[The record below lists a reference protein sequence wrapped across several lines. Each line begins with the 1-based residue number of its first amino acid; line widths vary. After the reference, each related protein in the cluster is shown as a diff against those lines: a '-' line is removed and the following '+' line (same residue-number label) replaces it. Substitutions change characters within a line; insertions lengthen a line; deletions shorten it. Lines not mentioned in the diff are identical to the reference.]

1 MKFLL
6 PLGLATIM
14 SNPSLALETTRLG
27 NYETV
32 GSNALHVTEPDAPLT
47 LKAALELAYGANA
60 ALSTAK
66 RELEAVTGSILQAG
80 LRPNPRVEA
89 IIEDPR
95 PANRLTAIYV
105 NQPLELGGKRPANRL
120 TAIYVNQPL
129 ELGGKRPARI
139 AAAERRHDVASAEL
153 NTMRVE
159 IRAAVMVA
167 FFDVLVAQERFL
179 LTQGLVELSQRATT
193 AASKRVT
200 AGKVSPVEETKAR
213 VAEASVRV
221 ELSQAATS
229 LKMARKR
236 LTAIWGNATPR
247 FERAEGQVEALPAL
261 PALKDLTA
269 RLANAPGLAR
279 AQLEVNRRQALVEV
293 ERSLR
298 IPDVTVSLG
307 GRRNAEIGLN
317 QALLGVSLPIP
328 IFNRNQGNILE
339 ALRRTDKAR
348 DELSGTEIR
357 LNNEI
362 AQALERLNVARQ
374 EIEILQREI
383 LPGAQSAYDAATKGF
398 LMGKFSFLEALDAQ
412 RTLFQAKSQYL
423 RALAEAH
430 RSAAEIE
437 RVLGEAPDG
446 SPSDNR

>member
-1 MKFLL
+1 MMKLFL
-6 PLGLATIM
+6 PLGLAAIIF
-14 SNPSLALETTRLG
+14 NPSLALEMKSLG
-27 NYETV
+27 KYEAV
-32 GSNALHVTEPDAPLT
+32 ESAALRVTEPAAPLT

-95 PANRLTAIYV
+95 PENRLTA
-105 NQPLELGGKRPANRL
+105 L
-120 TAIYVNQPL
+120 YVNQPL
-129 ELGGKRPARI
+129 ELGGKRPARV
-139 AAAERRHDVASAEL
+139 AAAERRLDVASAEL
-153 NTMRVE
+153 SAMRAE

-200 AGKVSPVEETKAR
+200 AGKISPVEETKAR

-221 ELSQAATS
+221 ELSQASTS

-247 FERAEGQVEALPAL
+247 FERAEGQVETLPTL

-269 RLANAPGLAR
+269 RLENSPGLAR

-298 IPDVTVSLG
+298 IPDVTLSLG

-339 ALRRTDKAR
+339 AQRRTDKAR

-362 AQALERLNVARQ
+362 AQALERLDVARQ

-430 RSAAEIE
+430 RSAFEIE

-446 SPSDNR
+446 STL

>member
-1 MKFLL
+1 MKLLL
-6 PLGLATIM
+6 PLGLAAIIF
-14 SNPSLALETTRLG
+14 NPSLALEMKSLG
-27 NYETV
+27 NYEAAK
-32 GSNALHVTEPDAPLT
+32 SAALRVTEPAAPLT

-60 ALSTAK
+60 ALSTAR

-89 IIEDPR
+89 LIEDPR
-95 PANRLTAIYV
+95 PENRLTAV
-105 NQPLELGGKRPANRL
+105 
-120 TAIYVNQPL
+120 YVNQPL

-139 AAAERRHDVASAEL
+139 AAAERRLDVASAEL
-153 NTMRVE
+153 STMRAE

-200 AGKVSPVEETKAR
+200 AGKISPVEETKAR

-221 ELSQAATS
+221 ELSQASTS

-236 LTAIWGNATPR
+236 LAAIWGNATPR
-247 FERAEGQVEALPAL
+247 FERAEGQVETLPAL
-261 PALKDLTA
+261 PTLKNLTA

-307 GRRNAEIGLN
+307 GRRNVGIN

-339 ALRRTDKAR
+339 AQRRTDKAR

-362 AQALERLNVARQ
+362 AQALERLDVARQ
-374 EIEILQREI
+374 EIEVLQREI
-383 LPGAQSAYDAATKGF
+383 LPGAQNAYDAATKGF
-398 LMGKFSFLEALDAQ
+398 IMGKFSFLEVLDAQ

-446 SPSDNR
+446 STL

>member
-1 MKFLL
+1 MRIFLL
-6 PLGLATIM
+6 SLGLAALIF
-14 SNPSLALETTRLG
+14 NPSFALEAASHAR
-27 NYETV
+27 YEATE
-32 GSNALHVTEPDAPLT
+32 SNALRAIEPATPLT

-60 ALSTAK
+60 ALSTAR
-66 RELEAVTGSILQAG
+66 RELEAIAGSVLQAG

-89 IIEDPR
+89 LIEDPR
-95 PANRLTAIYV
+95 PANRLTAVYV
-105 NQPLELGGKRPANRL
+105 NQPLELGD
-120 TAIYVNQPL
+120 
-129 ELGGKRPARI
+129 KRPARI

-153 NTMRVE
+153 HAMRAE

-247 FERAEGQVEALPAL
+247 FERAEGQVETLPAL

-269 RLANAPGLAR
+269 RLANSPGLAR

-298 IPDVTVSLG
+298 VPDVTLSLG

-362 AQALERLNVARQ
+362 AQALERLNIARQ
-374 EIEILQREI
+374 EIEILQQEI
-383 LPGAQSAYDAATKGF
+383 LPGAQSAYDAATKGYI
-398 LMGKFSFLEALDAQ
+398 MGKFSFLEVLDAQ
-412 RTLFQAKSQYL
+412 RTLFQSKSQYL

-437 RVLGEAPDG
+437 RVLGETPDG
-446 SPSDNR
+446 PTL

>member
-1 MKFLL
+1 MKLLL
-6 PLGLATIM
+6 PLGLVAIIF
-14 SNPSLALETTRLG
+14 NPSLALEMRSLS
-27 NYETV
+27 NYEATE
-32 GSNALHVTEPDAPLT
+32 GNPLRVTEPATPLT
-47 LKAALELAYGANA
+47 LKAALELAYGASA
-60 ALSTAK
+60 ALSTAR
-66 RELEAVTGSILQAG
+66 RELEAVAGSILQAG
-80 LRPNPRVEA
+80 LMPNPRVEA
-89 IIEDPR
+89 LIEDPR
-95 PANRLTAIYV
+95 PENRLTAV
-105 NQPLELGGKRPANRL
+105 
-120 TAIYVNQPL
+120 YVNQPL

-153 NTMRVE
+153 NAMRAE

-221 ELSQAATS
+221 ELSQASTS

-236 LTAIWGNATPR
+236 LTAIWGNAMPR
-247 FERAEGQVEALPAL
+247 FERAEGQIEALPAL

-307 GRRNAEIGLN
+307 GRRNVGLN

-328 IFNRNQGNILE
+328 LFNRNQGNILE

-423 RALAEAH
+423 HALAEAH

-446 SPSDNR
+446 SPL

>member
-1 MKFLL
+1 MKIFLL
-6 PLGLATIM
+6 PLGLAALIF
-14 SNPSLALETTRLG
+14 NPSVALEATSLS
-27 NYETV
+27 NYETIGV
-32 GSNALHVTEPDAPLT
+32 NALRVTEPAAPLT

-60 ALSTAK
+60 ALSTAR
-66 RELEAVTGSILQAG
+66 RELEAVAGSILQAG
-80 LRPNPRVEA
+80 LRPNPRIEA
-89 IIEDPR
+89 LIEDPR
-95 PANRLTAIYV
+95 PENRLTAIYV
-105 NQPLELGGKRPANRL
+105 SQS
-120 TAIYVNQPL
+120 L
-129 ELGGKRPARI
+129 ELGGKRPARV
-139 AAAERRHDVASAEL
+139 AAAERRRDVASAEL
-153 NTMRVE
+153 NAMRAE
-159 IRAAVMVA
+159 IRAGVLVA
-167 FFDVLVAQERFL
+167 FFDVLVAQERSL
-179 LTQGLVELSQRATT
+179 LTQGLVGLSQRATT

-236 LTAIWGNATPR
+236 LTALWGNTTPR
-247 FERAEGQVEALPAL
+247 FERAEGQVEALPEL

-269 RLANAPGLAR
+269 RLANSPGLAR

-298 IPDVTVSLG
+298 IPDVTLSLG
-307 GRRNAEIGLN
+307 GRRNVGLN
-317 QALLGVSLPIP
+317 QALFNVSLPIP
-328 IFNRNQGNILE
+328 LFNRNQGNILE
-339 ALRRTDKAR
+339 ALLRTDKAR

-362 AQALERLNVARQ
+362 AQAFERLNVARQ

-398 LMGKFSFLEALDAQ
+398 LMGKFSFLEVLDAQ

-430 RSAAEIE
+430 RSAAEFE
-437 RVLGEAPDG
+437 RVLGEAPDN
-446 SPSDNR
+446 SSL

>member
-1 MKFLL
+1 MKILL
-6 PLGLATIM
+6 LSLGLAAIIFNL
-14 SNPSLALETTRLG
+14 SFALETASLS
-27 NYETV
+27 NYEAAGGNV
-32 GSNALHVTEPDAPLT
+32 LRVTEPAAPLT
-47 LKAALELAYGANA
+47 LKSALELAYGANA

-66 RELEAVTGSILQAG
+66 RELEAVAGSILQAG

-89 IIEDPR
+89 LIEDPR
-95 PANRLTAIYV
+95 PENRLTAIYV
-105 NQPLELGGKRPANRL
+105 SQS
-120 TAIYVNQPL
+120 L

-139 AAAERRHDVASAEL
+139 AAAERRRDVASAEL
-153 NTMRVE
+153 NAMRAE

-261 PALKDLTA
+261 PALNDLTA
-269 RLANAPGLAR
+269 RLANSPGLAR

-298 IPDVTVSLG
+298 IPDVTLSLG
-307 GRRNAEIGLN
+307 GRRNVDIN

-374 EIEILQREI
+374 EIEVLQQEI
-383 LPGAQSAYDAATKGF
+383 LPGAQSAYDAATKGYI
-398 LMGKFSFLEALDAQ
+398 MGKFSFLEVLDAQ

-437 RVLGEAPDG
+437 RVLGEAPDI
-446 SPSDNR
+446 PTL

>member
-1 MKFLL
+1 MMKLLL
-6 PLGLATIM
+6 PLGLAAIIF
-14 SNPSLALETTRLG
+14 NPLLALEMRSLS
-27 NYETV
+27 NYEAV
-32 GSNALHVTEPDAPLT
+32 EGNALRVTEPVAALT

-60 ALSTAK
+60 ALATAR
-66 RELEAVTGSILQAG
+66 RELEAVSGSILQAG
-80 LRPNPRVEA
+80 LRPNPRVDA
-89 IIEDPR
+89 LIEDLR
-95 PANRLTAIYV
+95 P
-105 NQPLELGGKRPANRL
+105 ENRL

-139 AAAERRHDVASAEL
+139 AAAERRRDVASAEL
-153 NTMRVE
+153 NAMRAE

-167 FFDVLVAQERFL
+167 FFDVLVAQERLL

-193 AASKRVT
+193 AASRRVT

-236 LTAIWGNATPR
+236 LTAIWGNTTPR
-247 FERAEGQVEALPAL
+247 FERAEGKVEALPAL
-261 PALKDLTA
+261 PTLKDLAA

-298 IPDVTVSLG
+298 VPDVTLSLG

-317 QALLGVSLPIP
+317 QALLGISLPIP
-328 IFNRNQGNILE
+328 VFNRNQGSILE

-348 DELSGTEIR
+348 DELSGTETR

-374 EIEILQREI
+374 EIEILLREI

-398 LMGKFSFLEALDAQ
+398 IMGKFSFLEVLDTQ

-437 RVLGEAPDG
+437 RVLGEAPDN
-446 SPSDNR
+446 STL

>member
-1 MKFLL
+1 MRIFLL
-6 PLGLATIM
+6 PLGLAALIF
-14 SNPSLALETTRLG
+14 NPSFALEAASHAR
-27 NYETV
+27 YEAAE
-32 GSNALHVTEPDAPLT
+32 SNALRAIEPTTPLT

-60 ALSTAK
+60 ALSTAR
-66 RELEAVTGSILQAG
+66 RELEAVAGSVLQAG

-89 IIEDPR
+89 LIEDPR
-95 PANRLTAIYV
+95 PENRLTAV
-105 NQPLELGGKRPANRL
+105 
-120 TAIYVNQPL
+120 YVNQPL

-153 NTMRVE
+153 HAMRAE

-221 ELSQAATS
+221 ELSQAATN
-229 LKMARKR
+229 LTMARKR

-247 FERAEGQVEALPAL
+247 FERAEGQVETLPAL

-269 RLANAPGLAR
+269 RLANSPGLAR

-307 GRRNAEIGLN
+307 GRRNVGLN
-317 QALLGVSLPIP
+317 QTLLGVSLPIP
-328 IFNRNQGNILE
+328 IFNRNEGNILE

-374 EIEILQREI
+374 EIEVLQREI
-383 LPGAQSAYDAATKGF
+383 LPGAQSAYDAATKGYI
-398 LMGKFSFLEALDAQ
+398 MGKFSFLEVLDAQ

-437 RVLGEAPDG
+437 RVLGESSDG
-446 SPSDNR
+446 STL

>member
-1 MKFLL
+1 MKLLL
-6 PLGLATIM
+6 PLGLAAIIF
-14 SNPSLALETTRLG
+14 NPSLALEMRSLS
-27 NYETV
+27 NYVAVE
-32 GSNALHVTEPDAPLT
+32 GNALRVTEPAAPLT

-60 ALSTAK
+60 ALSTAR
-66 RELEAVTGSILQAG
+66 RELEAVSGSILQAG

-89 IIEDPR
+89 LIEDTR
-95 PANRLTAIYV
+95 PANRLTAVYI
-105 NQPLELGGKRPANRL
+105 
-120 TAIYVNQPL
+120 NQPL

-139 AAAERRHDVASAEL
+139 AAAERRLDVASAEL
-153 NTMRVE
+153 NAMRAE

-167 FFDVLVAQERFL
+167 FFDVLVAQERSL
-179 LTQGLVELSQRATT
+179 LTQGLVELSQRATS

-221 ELSQAATS
+221 ELSQASTS

-236 LTAIWGNATPR
+236 LTAIWGNASPR

-261 PALKDLTA
+261 PTLKDLTA
-269 RLANAPGLAR
+269 RLANSPGLAR

-293 ERSLR
+293 ERTLR
-298 IPDVTVSLG
+298 VPDVTLSLG

-446 SPSDNR
+446 SPL

>member
-1 MKFLL
+1 MKFLIK
-6 PLGLATIM
+6 LGLAAIIF
-14 SNPSLALETTRLG
+14 NPSLAFEMTSLG
-27 NYETV
+27 NYEAV
-32 GSNALHVTEPDAPLT
+32 GSNALHAREPAAPLT

-60 ALSTAK
+60 ALSTAR
-66 RELEAVTGSILQAG
+66 RELEAVSGSILQAG

-89 IIEDPR
+89 LIEDPR
-95 PANRLTAIYV
+95 PENRLTAV
-105 NQPLELGGKRPANRL
+105 
-120 TAIYVNQPL
+120 YVNQPL

-139 AAAERRHDVASAEL
+139 AAAERRLDVASAEL
-153 NTMRVE
+153 NAMRAE

-179 LTQGLVELSQRATT
+179 LTQGLVELSQRATS

-221 ELSQAATS
+221 ELSQASTS

-236 LTAIWGNATPR
+236 LTAIWGNTTPR
-247 FERAEGQVEALPAL
+247 FERVEGKVEALPAL
-261 PALKDLTA
+261 PTLKDLTA
-269 RLANAPGLAR
+269 RLANSPGLAR

-307 GRRNAEIGLN
+307 GRRNVGLN

-362 AQALERLNVARQ
+362 AQALERLNVALQ

-446 SPSDNR
+446 SPL

>member
-1 MKFLL
+1 MMKLL
-6 PLGLATIM
+6 LTLGLAAIIF
-14 SNPSLALETTRLG
+14 NPSLALEMKSLG
-27 NYETV
+27 NNEAIENTTLRV
-32 GSNALHVTEPDAPLT
+32 IEPAASLT
-47 LKAALELAYGANA
+47 LKAALELAYSANA

-80 LRPNPRVEA
+80 LLPNPRVEA
-89 IIEDPR
+89 LIEDPR
-95 PANRLTAIYV
+95 PENRLTAVYV
-105 NQPLELGGKRPANRL
+105 NL
-120 TAIYVNQPL
+120 PL
-129 ELGGKRPARI
+129 ELGGKRPARV
-139 AAAERRHDVASAEL
+139 AAAERRLDVASAEL
-153 NTMRVE
+153 NAMRAE

-200 AGKVSPVEETKAR
+200 AGKISPVEETKAR

-221 ELSQAATS
+221 ELSQASTS

-247 FERAEGQVEALPAL
+247 FERAEGQVETLPAL

-279 AQLEVNRRQALVEV
+279 AQLEVDRRQALVEV

-298 IPDVTVSLG
+298 IPDMTVSLG

-357 LNNEI
+357 LHNEI

-374 EIEILQREI
+374 EIEVLQQEI
-383 LPGAQSAYDAATKGF
+383 LPGAQNAYDAATKGF
-398 LMGKFSFLEALDAQ
+398 IMGKFSFLEVLDAQ

-437 RVLGEAPDG
+437 RVLGETPDD
-446 SPSDNR
+446 STLR

>member
-1 MKFLL
+1 MKFLIK
-6 PLGLATIM
+6 LGLAAIIL
-14 SNPSLALETTRLG
+14 NPSLALETTILG

-32 GSNALHVTEPDAPLT
+32 GSNSLHVTEPAAPLT

-60 ALSTAK
+60 TLSTAR
-66 RELEAVTGSILQAG
+66 RELEAVSGSILQAG

-89 IIEDPR
+89 LIEDTR
-95 PANRLTAIYV
+95 PANRLTAV
-105 NQPLELGGKRPANRL
+105 
-120 TAIYVNQPL
+120 YVNQPL

-139 AAAERRHDVASAEL
+139 AAAERRLDVASAEL
-153 NTMRVE
+153 NAMRAE

-221 ELSQAATS
+221 ELSQASTS

-247 FERAEGQVEALPAL
+247 FERAEGQIEALPAL
-261 PALKDLTA
+261 PTLKNLTA
-269 RLANAPGLAR
+269 RLANSPGLAR

-293 ERSLR
+293 ERTLR
-298 IPDVTVSLG
+298 IPDVTLSLG

-437 RVLGEAPDG
+437 RVLGETADG
-446 SPSDNR
+446 SAL

>member
-1 MKFLL
+1 MKLL
-6 PLGLATIM
+6 LKLGLAAIIF
-14 SNPSLALETTRLG
+14 NPSLALEMRSLS
-27 NYETV
+27 NYEAV
-32 GSNALHVTEPDAPLT
+32 EGNALRVTEPAAPLT
-47 LKAALELAYGANA
+47 LKAALELAYGTNA
-60 ALSTAK
+60 ALAAAR
-66 RELEAVTGSILQAG
+66 RELEAVSGSILQAG

-89 IIEDPR
+89 LIEDPR
-95 PANRLTAIYV
+95 PENRLTAV
-105 NQPLELGGKRPANRL
+105 
-120 TAIYVNQPL
+120 YVNQPL

-139 AAAERRHDVASAEL
+139 AAAERRHEVASAEL
-153 NTMRVE
+153 NAMRAE

-221 ELSQAATS
+221 ELSQASTS

-236 LTAIWGNATPR
+236 LTAIWGNTTPR
-247 FERAEGQVEALPAL
+247 FERAEGHVETLPAL
-261 PALKDLTA
+261 PTLKDLTA

-298 IPDVTVSLG
+298 IPDLTVSLG
-307 GRRNAEIGLN
+307 GRRNVGLN

-348 DELSGTEIR
+348 DELSGTETR

-362 AQALERLNVARQ
+362 AQAFERLNVARQ
-374 EIEILQREI
+374 EIEVLQREI

-398 LMGKFSFLEALDAQ
+398 IMGKFSFLEVLDAQ

-437 RVLGEAPDG
+437 RVLGEGSDG
-446 SPSDNR
+446 TPL

>member
-1 MKFLL
+1 MKIFLL
-6 PLGLATIM
+6 PLGLAALIF
-14 SNPSLALETTRLG
+14 NPFLALEAASLS
-27 NYETV
+27 NYEAV
-32 GSNALHVTEPDAPLT
+32 GVNALRVTEPATPLT

-60 ALSTAK
+60 ALSTAR
-66 RELEAVTGSILQAG
+66 RELEAVAGSILQAG

-89 IIEDPR
+89 LIEDPR
-95 PANRLTAIYV
+95 PENRLTAIYV
-105 NQPLELGGKRPANRL
+105 SQS
-120 TAIYVNQPL
+120 L

-139 AAAERRHDVASAEL
+139 AAAERRRDVASAEL
-153 NTMRVE
+153 NAMRAE
-159 IRAAVMVA
+159 IRAAVLVA

-298 IPDVTVSLG
+298 IPDVTLSLG
-307 GRRNAEIGLN
+307 GRRNVDLN
-317 QALLGVSLPIP
+317 QALIGVSLPIP

-362 AQALERLNVARQ
+362 AQALERLDVARQ
-374 EIEILQREI
+374 EIEVLQREI
-383 LPGAQSAYDAATKGF
+383 LPGAQSAYDAASKGF
-398 LMGKFSFLEALDAQ
+398 LMGKFSFLEVLDAQ

-437 RVLGEAPDG
+437 RVLGEAPDN
-446 SPSDNR
+446 STL

>member
-1 MKFLL
+1 MRIFLL
-6 PLGLATIM
+6 LLGLAALIF
-14 SNPSLALETTRLG
+14 NPSFALEAANHAR
-27 NYETV
+27 YEAAE
-32 GSNALHVTEPDAPLT
+32 SNALHAIEPATPLT

-60 ALSTAK
+60 ALSTAR
-66 RELEAVTGSILQAG
+66 RELEAVAGSVLQAG

-89 IIEDPR
+89 LIEDPR
-95 PANRLTAIYV
+95 PENRLTAV
-105 NQPLELGGKRPANRL
+105 
-120 TAIYVNQPL
+120 YVNQPL

-153 NTMRVE
+153 HAMRAE

-247 FERAEGQVEALPAL
+247 FERAEGQVETLPAL

-269 RLANAPGLAR
+269 RLANSPGLAR

-298 IPDVTVSLG
+298 VPDVTLSLG

-362 AQALERLNVARQ
+362 AQALERLNIARQ
-374 EIEILQREI
+374 EIEILQQEI
-383 LPGAQSAYDAATKGF
+383 LPGAQSAYDAATKGYI
-398 LMGKFSFLEALDAQ
+398 MGKFSFLEVLDAQ

-437 RVLGEAPDG
+437 RVLGETPDG
-446 SPSDNR
+446 STL

>member
-1 MKFLL
+1 MRIFLL
-6 PLGLATIM
+6 PLGLAALIF
-14 SNPSLALETTRLG
+14 NPSFALEAASHAR
-27 NYETV
+27 YEATE
-32 GSNALHVTEPDAPLT
+32 SNALRAIEPATPLT

-60 ALSTAK
+60 ALSTAR
-66 RELEAVTGSILQAG
+66 RELEAIAGSVLQAG

-89 IIEDPR
+89 LIEDPR
-95 PANRLTAIYV
+95 PANRLTAV
-105 NQPLELGGKRPANRL
+105 
-120 TAIYVNQPL
+120 YVNQPL

-153 NTMRVE
+153 HAMRAE

-247 FERAEGQVEALPAL
+247 FERAEGQVETLPAL

-269 RLANAPGLAR
+269 RLANSPGLAR

-298 IPDVTVSLG
+298 VPDVTLSLG

-362 AQALERLNVARQ
+362 AQALERLNIARQ
-374 EIEILQREI
+374 EIEILQQEI
-383 LPGAQSAYDAATKGF
+383 LPGAQSAYDAATKGYI
-398 LMGKFSFLEALDAQ
+398 MGKFSFLEVLDAQ

-437 RVLGEAPDG
+437 RVLGETPDG
-446 SPSDNR
+446 STL

>member
-1 MKFLL
+1 MRILL
-6 PLGLATIM
+6 LSLGLAALVF
-14 SNPSLALETTRLG
+14 NPSLALETGILG
-27 NYETV
+27 NHEAV
-32 GSNALHVTEPDAPLT
+32 GGNTLRITEPAAPLT

-60 ALSTAK
+60 TLSAAR
-66 RELEAVTGSILQAG
+66 RELQAVAGSILQAG

-95 PANRLTAIYV
+95 PENRLAAIYV
-105 NQPLELGGKRPANRL
+105 NQL
-120 TAIYVNQPL
+120 L

-139 AAAERRHDVASAEL
+139 TAAERRRDVATAEL
-153 NTMRVE
+153 NAMRAE
-159 IRAAVMVA
+159 IRAAVLVA
-167 FFDVLVAQERFL
+167 FFDVLVAQERLL

-193 AASKRVT
+193 TASKRVT

-221 ELSQAATS
+221 ERSQAATS

-236 LTAIWGNATPR
+236 LTAIWGNAAPR

-261 PALKDLTA
+261 PAQKDLTA

-279 AQLEVNRRQALVEV
+279 AQLEVNHRQALVEV

-298 IPDVTVSLG
+298 IPDVTLSLG
-307 GRRNAEIGLN
+307 GRRNAGLN
-317 QALLGVSLPIP
+317 QALFGVSMPIP

-357 LNNEI
+357 LHNEV

-374 EIEILQREI
+374 EIEILQQEI
-383 LPGAQSAYDAATKGF
+383 LPGAQSAYDAASKGF
-398 LMGKFSFLEALDAQ
+398 IMGKFSFLEVLDAQ

-437 RVLGEAPDG
+437 RVLGETP
-446 SPSDNR
+446 

>member
-1 MKFLL
+1 MKIFLL
-6 PLGLATIM
+6 PLGLAALIF
-14 SNPSLALETTRLG
+14 NPSVALEATSLS
-27 NYETV
+27 NYETIGV
-32 GSNALHVTEPDAPLT
+32 NALRVTEPAASLT

-60 ALSTAK
+60 DLSTAR
-66 RELEAVTGSILQAG
+66 RELEAVAGSILQAG
-80 LRPNPRVEA
+80 LRPNPRIEA
-89 IIEDPR
+89 LIEDPR
-95 PANRLTAIYV
+95 PENRLTAIYV
-105 NQPLELGGKRPANRL
+105 SQS
-120 TAIYVNQPL
+120 L
-129 ELGGKRPARI
+129 ELGGKRPARV
-139 AAAERRHDVASAEL
+139 AAAERRRDVASAEL
-153 NTMRVE
+153 NAMRAE
-159 IRAAVMVA
+159 IRAAVLVA

-236 LTAIWGNATPR
+236 LTALWGNTTPR
-247 FERAEGQVEALPAL
+247 FERAEGQVEALPEL

-269 RLANAPGLAR
+269 RLANSPGLAR

-298 IPDVTVSLG
+298 IPDVTLSLG
-307 GRRNAEIGLN
+307 GRRNVDLN
-317 QALLGVSLPIP
+317 QALLNVSLPIP
-328 IFNRNQGNILE
+328 LFNRNQGNILE

-362 AQALERLNVARQ
+362 AQAFERLNVARQ
-374 EIEILQREI
+374 EIEVLQREI

-398 LMGKFSFLEALDAQ
+398 LMGKFSFLEVLDAQ

-437 RVLGEAPDG
+437 RVLGEAPD
-446 SPSDNR
+446 SSSL

>member
-1 MKFLL
+1 MRIFLL
-6 PLGLATIM
+6 PLGLAALIF
-14 SNPSLALETTRLG
+14 NPCLALETAILG
-27 NYETV
+27 NYEAV
-32 GSNALHVTEPDAPLT
+32 GSNVLRVTEPAAPLT
-47 LKAALELAYGANA
+47 LKSALELAYGTNA
-60 ALSTAK
+60 ALSSAK
-66 RELEAVTGSILQAG
+66 RELEAVAGSILQAG

-89 IIEDPR
+89 LIEDLR
-95 PANRLTAIYV
+95 PENRLTAIYV
-105 NQPLELGGKRPANRL
+105 NQA
-120 TAIYVNQPL
+120 L

-139 AAAERRHDVASAEL
+139 AAAERRQDVVLAEL
-153 NTMRVE
+153 NAMRAE
-159 IRAAVMVA
+159 IRAAVMAA

-221 ELSQAATS
+221 ELSQAATN

-298 IPDVTVSLG
+298 IPDVTLSLG
-307 GRRNAEIGLN
+307 GRRNNEAGLN

-374 EIEILQREI
+374 EIEVLQREI
-383 LPGAQSAYDAATKGF
+383 LPGAQSAYDAATKGYI
-398 LMGKFSFLEALDAQ
+398 MGKFSFLEVLDAQ

-437 RVLGEAPDG
+437 RVLGEAPDK
-446 SPSDNR
+446 PTL

>member
-1 MKFLL
+1 MKIFLL
-6 PLGLATIM
+6 PLGLAALIF
-14 SNPSLALETTRLG
+14 NPSLALEATSLS
-27 NYETV
+27 NYEAAGV
-32 GSNALHVTEPDAPLT
+32 NALRVTEPATPLT

-60 ALSTAK
+60 ALSTA
-66 RELEAVTGSILQAG
+66 RQELEAVAGSILQAG

-89 IIEDPR
+89 LIEDP
-95 PANRLTAIYV
+95 
-105 NQPLELGGKRPANRL
+105 RPANRL

-139 AAAERRHDVASAEL
+139 AAAESRRDVASAEL
-153 NTMRVE
+153 NTVRAE

-167 FFDVLVAQERFL
+167 FFDVLVAQERLL
-179 LTQGLVELSQRATT
+179 LTQELVDLSRRATT
-193 AASKRVT
+193 AASRRVT

-221 ELSQAATS
+221 ELSQAATN

-236 LTAIWGNATPR
+236 LTALWGNATPR

-261 PALKDLTA
+261 PTLKDLTA

-298 IPDVTVSLG
+298 IPDVTLSLG
-307 GRRNAEIGLN
+307 GRRNADLN
-317 QALLGVSLPIP
+317 QALVGVSLPIP

-348 DELSGTEIR
+348 DKLSGTEIR

-362 AQALERLNVARQ
+362 AQALERLDVARQ
-374 EIEILQREI
+374 EIEVLQREI
-383 LPGAQSAYDAATKGF
+383 LPGAQSAYDAASKGF
-398 LMGKFSFLEALDAQ
+398 LMGKFSFLEVLDAQ

-437 RVLGEAPDG
+437 RVLGEAPDN
-446 SPSDNR
+446 STL

>member
-1 MKFLL
+1 MRILL
-6 PLGLATIM
+6 LSLGLAGLIFN
-14 SNPSLALETTRLG
+14 SASALETGILG
-27 NYETV
+27 SYEAAGGNT
-32 GSNALHVTEPDAPLT
+32 LRIIEPAAPIT
-47 LKAALELAYGANA
+47 LKDALELAYGANA
-60 ALSTAK
+60 TLSTAR
-66 RELEAVTGSILQAG
+66 RELDAVAGTVLQAG
-80 LRPNPRVEA
+80 LRPNPRLEA
-89 IIEDPR
+89 IMEDPR
-95 PANRLTAIYV
+95 PANRLTAIYAS
-105 NQPLELGGKRPANRL
+105 QL
-120 TAIYVNQPL
+120 L

-139 AAAERRHDVASAEL
+139 AAAERRRDVASAEL
-153 NTMRVE
+153 NAMRAE

-167 FFDVLVAQERFL
+167 FFDVLVAQERLL
-179 LTQGLVELSQRATT
+179 LTQGFVELSQRATT
-193 AASKRVT
+193 TASKRVT

-221 ELSQAATS
+221 ERSQAATS

-247 FERAEGQVEALPAL
+247 FERAEGQIETLPAL
-261 PALKDLTA
+261 PTMNDLSA
-269 RLANAPGLAR
+269 RLANSPGLAR

-307 GRRNAEIGLN
+307 GRRNNEVGLN
-317 QALLGVSLPIP
+317 QALLGVSMPIP

-348 DELSGTEIR
+348 DELYGTEIR

-398 LMGKFSFLEALDAQ
+398 IMGKFSFLEVLDAQ
-412 RTLFQAKSQYL
+412 RTLFQARSQYL

-437 RVLGEAPDG
+437 RVLGETSND
-446 SPSDNR
+446 STL

>member
-1 MKFLL
+1 MKILL
-6 PLGLATIM
+6 LSLGLAALIF
-14 SNPSLALETTRLG
+14 NPCLALETASLG
-27 NYETV
+27 NYEAV
-32 GSNALHVTEPDAPLT
+32 GSNVLRVTEPAAPLT

-66 RELEAVTGSILQAG
+66 RELEAVAGSILQAG

-89 IIEDPR
+89 LIEDPR
-95 PANRLTAIYV
+95 PENRLTAIYV
-105 NQPLELGGKRPANRL
+105 SQS
-120 TAIYVNQPL
+120 L

-139 AAAERRHDVASAEL
+139 AAAERRRDVASAEL
-153 NTMRVE
+153 NAMRAE
-159 IRAAVMVA
+159 IRAAVLVA

-179 LTQGLVELSQRATT
+179 LTQGLVGLSQRATT

-221 ELSQAATS
+221 ELSQAATN

-236 LTAIWGNATPR
+236 LTAMWGNATPR

-261 PALKDLTA
+261 PALNDLTA

-298 IPDVTVSLG
+298 IPDVTLSLG
-307 GRRNAEIGLN
+307 GRRNVDIN

-374 EIEILQREI
+374 EIEVLQQEI
-383 LPGAQSAYDAATKGF
+383 LPGAQSAYDAATKGYI
-398 LMGKFSFLEALDAQ
+398 MGKFSFLEVLDAQ

-437 RVLGEAPDG
+437 RVLGEAPDK
-446 SPSDNR
+446 PTL

>member
-1 MKFLL
+1 MRIFLL
-6 PLGLATIM
+6 PLGLAALIF
-14 SNPSLALETTRLG
+14 NPCLALETASLG
-27 NYETV
+27 NYEAV
-32 GSNALHVTEPDAPLT
+32 GSNVLRVTEPATPLT
-47 LKAALELAYGANA
+47 LKSALELAYGANA

-66 RELEAVTGSILQAG
+66 RELEAVAGSILQAG

-89 IIEDPR
+89 LIEDLR
-95 PANRLTAIYV
+95 PENRLTAIY
-105 NQPLELGGKRPANRL
+105 
-120 TAIYVNQPL
+120 YNQPL

-139 AAAERRHDVASAEL
+139 AAAERRQDVASAEL
-153 NTMRVE
+153 NAMRAE
-159 IRAAVMVA
+159 IRAAVMAA

-221 ELSQAATS
+221 ELSQAATN

-298 IPDVTVSLG
+298 IPDVTLSLG
-307 GRRNAEIGLN
+307 GRRNNEAGLN

-348 DELSGTEIR
+348 DELSGTETR

-362 AQALERLNVARQ
+362 AQAFERLNVARQ
-374 EIEILQREI
+374 EIEVLQREI
-383 LPGAQSAYDAATKGF
+383 LPGAQSAYDAATKGYI
-398 LMGKFSFLEALDAQ
+398 MGKFSFLEVLDAQ

-437 RVLGEAPDG
+437 RVLGEAPDK
-446 SPSDNR
+446 PTL

>member
-89 IIEDPR
+89 IIEDP
-95 PANRLTAIYV
+95 
-105 NQPLELGGKRPANRL
+105 RPANRL

>member
-1 MKFLL
+1 MMKLLL
-6 PLGLATIM
+6 PLGLAAIIF
-14 SNPSLALETTRLG
+14 NPSLALEMRSLS
-27 NYETV
+27 NYEAVEGNT
-32 GSNALHVTEPDAPLT
+32 LRVTEPAAPLT

-60 ALSTAK
+60 ALSTAR
-66 RELEAVTGSILQAG
+66 RELEAVSGSILQAG

-89 IIEDPR
+89 LIEDTR
-95 PANRLTAIYV
+95 PANRLTAV
-105 NQPLELGGKRPANRL
+105 
-120 TAIYVNQPL
+120 YVNQPL

-139 AAAERRHDVASAEL
+139 AAAERRLDVASAEL
-153 NTMRVE
+153 NAMRAE

-221 ELSQAATS
+221 ELSQASTS

-247 FERAEGQVEALPAL
+247 FERAAGQIEALPAL
-261 PALKDLTA
+261 PTLKDLTA
-269 RLANAPGLAR
+269 RLANSPGLAR

-293 ERSLR
+293 ERTLR
-298 IPDVTVSLG
+298 IPDVTLSLG
-307 GRRNAEIGLN
+307 GRRNAEVGLN

-383 LPGAQSAYDAATKGF
+383 LPGAQSSYDAATKGF

-446 SPSDNR
+446 SAL

>member
-1 MKFLL
+1 MSRRISFLFHQENWMKIFLL
-6 PLGLATIM
+6 PLGLAALIF
-14 SNPSLALETTRLG
+14 NPCLALETASLG
-27 NYETV
+27 NYEAV
-32 GSNALHVTEPDAPLT
+32 GGNVLHVIEPATPLT
-47 LKAALELAYGANA
+47 LKSALELAYGANA

-66 RELEAVTGSILQAG
+66 RELEAVAGSILQAG

-89 IIEDPR
+89 LIEDLR
-95 PANRLTAIYV
+95 PENRLTAIY
-105 NQPLELGGKRPANRL
+105 
-120 TAIYVNQPL
+120 YNQPL

-139 AAAERRHDVASAEL
+139 AAAERRQDVASAEL
-153 NTMRVE
+153 NAMRAE
-159 IRAAVMVA
+159 IRAAVMAA

-179 LTQGLVELSQRATT
+179 LTQELVELSQRATT

-221 ELSQAATS
+221 ELSQAATN

-298 IPDVTVSLG
+298 IPDVTLSLG
-307 GRRNAEIGLN
+307 GRRNNEIGLN

-348 DELSGTEIR
+348 DELSGTETR

-362 AQALERLNVARQ
+362 AQAFERLNVARQ

-383 LPGAQSAYDAATKGF
+383 LPGAQSAYDAATKGYI
-398 LMGKFSFLEALDAQ
+398 MGKFSFLEVLDAQ

-437 RVLGEAPDG
+437 RVLGEAPDK
-446 SPSDNR
+446 PTL

>member
-1 MKFLL
+1 MRILL
-6 PLGLATIM
+6 LSLGLAALVF
-14 SNPSLALETTRLG
+14 NPSLALETASLG
-27 NYETV
+27 NYE
-32 GSNALHVTEPDAPLT
+32 NAGGNTLRITEPATPLT

-60 ALSTAK
+60 TLSTAR
-66 RELEAVTGSILQAG
+66 RELEAVAGSILQAG
-80 LRPNPRVEA
+80 LRPNPSVES

-95 PANRLTAIYV
+95 PTNRLTAIYV
-105 NQPLELGGKRPANRL
+105 NQR
-120 TAIYVNQPL
+120 L

-139 AAAERRHDVASAEL
+139 TAAERRRDVATAEL
-153 NTMRVE
+153 NAMRAE

-167 FFDVLVAQERFL
+167 FFDVLVAQERLL

-193 AASKRVT
+193 TASKRVT

-221 ELSQAATS
+221 ERSQAATS

-236 LTAIWGNATPR
+236 LTAIWGNAVPR
-247 FERAEGQVEALPAL
+247 FERAEGQLELLPAL
-261 PALKDLTA
+261 PSLKDLTA
-269 RLANAPGLAR
+269 RLVNAPGLAR
-279 AQLEVNRRQALVEV
+279 AQLEVNHRQALAEV

-298 IPDVTVSLG
+298 IPDVTLSLG
-307 GRRNAEIGLN
+307 GRRNAGSN
-317 QALLGVSLPIP
+317 QALFGVSMPIP

-362 AQALERLNVARQ
+362 SQALERLNVARQ
-374 EIEILQREI
+374 EIKILQREI
-383 LPGAQSAYDAATKGF
+383 LPGARSAYEAATKGF
-398 LMGKFSFLEALDAQ
+398 IMGKFSFLEVLDAQ
-412 RTLFQAKSQYL
+412 RTLFQAKSQNL

-437 RVLGEAPDG
+437 RVLGEAPDD
-446 SPSDNR
+446 STL

>member
-1 MKFLL
+1 MRIFLL
-6 PLGLATIM
+6 PLGLAALIF
-14 SNPSLALETTRLG
+14 NPSFALEAASHAR
-27 NYETV
+27 YEATE
-32 GSNALHVTEPDAPLT
+32 SNALRAIEPATPLT

-60 ALSTAK
+60 ALSTAR
-66 RELEAVTGSILQAG
+66 RELEAIAGSVLQAG

-89 IIEDPR
+89 LIEDPR
-95 PANRLTAIYV
+95 PANRLTAVYV
-105 NQPLELGGKRPANRL
+105 SQPLELGD
-120 TAIYVNQPL
+120 
-129 ELGGKRPARI
+129 KRPARI

-153 NTMRVE
+153 HAMRAE

-247 FERAEGQVEALPAL
+247 FERAEGQVETLPAL

-269 RLANAPGLAR
+269 RLANSPGLAR

-298 IPDVTVSLG
+298 VPDVTLSLG

-362 AQALERLNVARQ
+362 AQALERLNIARQ
-374 EIEILQREI
+374 EIEILQQEI
-383 LPGAQSAYDAATKGF
+383 LPGAQSAYDAATKGYI
-398 LMGKFSFLEALDAQ
+398 MGKFSFLEVLDAQ
-412 RTLFQAKSQYL
+412 RTLFQSKSQYL

-437 RVLGEAPDG
+437 RILGETPDG
-446 SPSDNR
+446 PTL

>member
-1 MKFLL
+1 MMKLLL
-6 PLGLATIM
+6 PLGLAAIIF
-14 SNPSLALETTRLG
+14 NPSLALEMRSLS
-27 NYETV
+27 NYVAVE
-32 GSNALHVTEPDAPLT
+32 GNALRVTEPAAPLT

-60 ALSTAK
+60 ALSTAR
-66 RELEAVTGSILQAG
+66 RELEAVSGSILQAG

-89 IIEDPR
+89 LIEDTR
-95 PANRLTAIYV
+95 PANRLTAVYI
-105 NQPLELGGKRPANRL
+105 
-120 TAIYVNQPL
+120 NQPL

-139 AAAERRHDVASAEL
+139 AAAERRLDVASAEL
-153 NTMRVE
+153 NAMRAE

-167 FFDVLVAQERFL
+167 FFDVLVAQERSL
-179 LTQGLVELSQRATT
+179 LTQGLVELSQRATS

-221 ELSQAATS
+221 ELSQASTS

-236 LTAIWGNATPR
+236 LTAIWGNASPR

-261 PALKDLTA
+261 PTLKDLTA
-269 RLANAPGLAR
+269 RLANSPGLAR

-293 ERSLR
+293 ERTLR
-298 IPDVTVSLG
+298 VPDVTLSLG

-446 SPSDNR
+446 SPL

>member
-1 MKFLL
+1 MKIFLL
-6 PLGLATIM
+6 SLGLAALIL
-14 SNPSLALETTRLG
+14 NPSLALETVSLG
-27 NYETV
+27 NYEAAGGNT
-32 GSNALHVTEPDAPLT
+32 LRVTEPATPLT

-60 ALSTAK
+60 ALSTAR
-66 RELEAVTGSILQAG
+66 RELEAVAGSILQAG

-89 IIEDPR
+89 LIEDLR
-95 PANRLTAIYV
+95 PENRLTAIYY
-105 NQPLELGGKRPANRL
+105 NQPLELGNKRP
-120 TAIYVNQPL
+120 V
-129 ELGGKRPARI
+129 RI
-139 AAAERRHDVASAEL
+139 AAAERRQDVVSAEL
-153 NTMRVE
+153 NAMRAE

-179 LTQGLVELSQRATT
+179 LTQGLVELSQRATN

-221 ELSQAATS
+221 ELSQAATN

-236 LTAIWGNATPR
+236 LAAIWGNATPR

-261 PALKDLTA
+261 PALNDLTA

-298 IPDVTVSLG
+298 IPDVTLSLG
-307 GRRNAEIGLN
+307 GRRNNEAGLN

-357 LNNEI
+357 LNNEV

-374 EIEILQREI
+374 EIEVLQREI
-383 LPGAQSAYDAATKGF
+383 LPGAQSAYDAATKGYI
-398 LMGKFSFLEALDAQ
+398 MGKFSFLEVLDAQ
-412 RTLFQAKSQYL
+412 RTLFHAKSQYL

-437 RVLGEAPDG
+437 RVLGEAPDK
-446 SPSDNR
+446 STL

>member
-1 MKFLL
+1 MRIFLL
-6 PLGLATIM
+6 PLGLAALIF
-14 SNPSLALETTRLG
+14 NPSFALEAASHAR
-27 NYETV
+27 YETAEN
-32 GSNALHVTEPDAPLT
+32 NALRAIEPATPLT

-66 RELEAVTGSILQAG
+66 RELEAVAGSVLQAG

-89 IIEDPR
+89 LIEDPR
-95 PANRLTAIYV
+95 PANRLTAV
-105 NQPLELGGKRPANRL
+105 
-120 TAIYVNQPL
+120 YVNQPL

-153 NTMRVE
+153 HTMRAE

-229 LKMARKR
+229 LKMARER

-247 FERAEGQVEALPAL
+247 FERAEGQVETLPAL

-269 RLANAPGLAR
+269 RLANSPGLAR

-298 IPDVTVSLG
+298 VPDVTLSLG

-362 AQALERLNVARQ
+362 AQALERLNIARQ
-374 EIEILQREI
+374 EIEILQQEI
-383 LPGAQSAYDAATKGF
+383 LPGAQSAYDAATKGYI
-398 LMGKFSFLEALDAQ
+398 MGKFSFLEVLDAQ

-437 RVLGEAPDG
+437 RVLGETPDG
-446 SPSDNR
+446 STL

>member
-1 MKFLL
+1 MKLFL
-6 PLGLATIM
+6 PLGLAAIIF
-14 SNPSLALETTRLG
+14 NPSLALEMKSLG
-27 NYETV
+27 KYEAV
-32 GSNALHVTEPDAPLT
+32 ESAALRVTEPAAPLT

-95 PANRLTAIYV
+95 PENRLTA
-105 NQPLELGGKRPANRL
+105 L
-120 TAIYVNQPL
+120 YVNQPL
-129 ELGGKRPARI
+129 ELGGKRPARV
-139 AAAERRHDVASAEL
+139 AAAERRLDVASAEL
-153 NTMRVE
+153 SAMRAE

-200 AGKVSPVEETKAR
+200 AGKISPVEETKAR

-221 ELSQAATS
+221 ELSQASTS

-247 FERAEGQVEALPAL
+247 FERAEGQVETLPTL

-269 RLANAPGLAR
+269 RLENSPGLAR

-298 IPDVTVSLG
+298 IPDVTLSLG

-339 ALRRTDKAR
+339 AQRRTDKAR

-362 AQALERLNVARQ
+362 AQALERLDVARQ

-430 RSAAEIE
+430 RSAFEIE

-446 SPSDNR
+446 STL

>member
-1 MKFLL
+1 MRIFLL
-6 PLGLATIM
+6 PLGLAALIF
-14 SNPSLALETTRLG
+14 NPSFALEAASHAR
-27 NYETV
+27 YEATE
-32 GSNALHVTEPDAPLT
+32 SNALRAIEPATPLT

-60 ALSTAK
+60 ALSTAR
-66 RELEAVTGSILQAG
+66 RELEAIAGSVLQAG

-89 IIEDPR
+89 LIEDPR
-95 PANRLTAIYV
+95 PANRLTAVYV
-105 NQPLELGGKRPANRL
+105 NQPLELGD
-120 TAIYVNQPL
+120 
-129 ELGGKRPARI
+129 KRPARI

-153 NTMRVE
+153 HAMRAE

-247 FERAEGQVEALPAL
+247 FERAEGQVETLPAL

-269 RLANAPGLAR
+269 RLANSPGLAR

-298 IPDVTVSLG
+298 VPDVTLSLG

-362 AQALERLNVARQ
+362 AQALERLNIARQ
-374 EIEILQREI
+374 EIEILQQEI
-383 LPGAQSAYDAATKGF
+383 LPGAQSAYDAATKGYI
-398 LMGKFSFLEALDAQ
+398 MGKFSFLEVLDAQ
-412 RTLFQAKSQYL
+412 RTLFQSKSQYL

-437 RVLGEAPDG
+437 RVLGETPDG
-446 SPSDNR
+446 PTL

>member
-1 MKFLL
+1 MKLLL
-6 PLGLATIM
+6 PLGLAAIIF
-14 SNPSLALETTRLG
+14 NPSLALEMRSLG
-27 NYETV
+27 NYEAV
-32 GSNALHVTEPDAPLT
+32 EGNALRVTEPAAPLT
-47 LKAALELAYGANA
+47 LKTALELAYGANA
-60 ALSTAK
+60 ALSTAR
-66 RELEAVTGSILQAG
+66 RELEAVAGSILQAG

-89 IIEDPR
+89 LIEDPR
-95 PANRLTAIYV
+95 PENRLTAIYV
-105 NQPLELGGKRPANRL
+105 SQS
-120 TAIYVNQPL
+120 L

-139 AAAERRHDVASAEL
+139 AAAERRRDVASAEL
-153 NTMRVE
+153 NAMRAE
-159 IRAAVMVA
+159 IRAAVLVA

-193 AASKRVT
+193 AASRRVT

-236 LTAIWGNATPR
+236 LTAIWGNTTPR
-247 FERAEGQVEALPAL
+247 FERAEGQVEALPEL

-269 RLANAPGLAR
+269 RLANSPGLAR

-298 IPDVTVSLG
+298 VPDVTLSLG
-307 GRRNAEIGLN
+307 GRRNVGLN
-317 QALLGVSLPIP
+317 QALFNVSLPIP
-328 IFNRNQGNILE
+328 LFNRNQGNILE

-362 AQALERLNVARQ
+362 AQAFERLNVARQ
-374 EIEILQREI
+374 EIEVLQREI
-383 LPGAQSAYDAATKGF
+383 LPGAQSSYDAATKGF
-398 LMGKFSFLEALDAQ
+398 LMGKFSFLEVLDAQ

-446 SPSDNR
+446 SPL

>member
-1 MKFLL
+1 MKLLL
-6 PLGLATIM
+6 PLGLAAIIF
-14 SNPSLALETTRLG
+14 NPSLALEMKSLG
-27 NYETV
+27 NYEAAE
-32 GSNALHVTEPDAPLT
+32 SAALRVTEPAAPLT

-89 IIEDPR
+89 LIEDPR
-95 PANRLTAIYV
+95 PENRLTAV
-105 NQPLELGGKRPANRL
+105 
-120 TAIYVNQPL
+120 YVNQPL

-139 AAAERRHDVASAEL
+139 AAAERRLDVASAEL
-153 NTMRVE
+153 SAMRAE

-221 ELSQAATS
+221 ELSQASTS

-247 FERAEGQVEALPAL
+247 FERAEGQVETLPAL
-261 PALKDLTA
+261 PTLKDLTA

-307 GRRNAEIGLN
+307 GRRNVGLN

-339 ALRRTDKAR
+339 AQRRTDKAR

-362 AQALERLNVARQ
+362 AQALERLDVARQ
-374 EIEILQREI
+374 EIEVLQREI
-383 LPGAQSAYDAATKGF
+383 LPGAQNAYDAATKGF
-398 LMGKFSFLEALDAQ
+398 IMGKFSFLEVLDAQ

-446 SPSDNR
+446 STL